1 MKNGISKINNNDNYY
16 AICSYEGIKKLS
28 EDLNS
33 GKDYS
38 GKSIYLVNDID
49 CKASFNSETG
59 VLISGEKFEPI
70 GDSNSKI
77 EDETI
82 EDSIKKE
89 FNGNF
94 NGLGFTIK
102 NLYINENQE
111 NTYCT
116 GLFGYVGESGIVE
129 NIVIK
134 DSYISGYFE
143 TGSIVGRNKGTIK
156 NCKNYCSINANKLT
170 GGIAGRNCGII
181 ENCINYGS
189 ISTTEVQTGGI
200 AGNCDYGKNVI
211 VRNCE
216 NYGDINSTKSYIG
229 GIAGGTFSSYEN
241 VIVNIN
247 DCKNYGNIG
256 KIENNNANIGGI
268 VGVLQ
273 QQTIKNCVN
282 YGEIKGRENVG
293 GITGYTGYDNNKT
306 TLIEKSKNYGTINGT
321 YKCVGGI
328 CGFNTGGGILECSNI
343 GEVILNGEETYY
355 GVAGIAGSG
364 GSSNTDTY
372 IEKCYNAGKI
382 TLELTNSNS
391 CQIAGIVGNLGMSK
405 SGEHKGYIKDC
416 YNKGE
421 INCIGNEKKQG
432 VTGIVAWA
440 RFVVVQN
447 CYNTGK
453 LEGQDANSSG
463 IVYGYDGKIDI
474 ENNYWLNTCGATY
487 GIANGNSNIGAE
499 SKNDEEFKKLVEK
512 LGDAY
517 AQNDKIN
524 DGFPYLVNNKPE

>member
-1 MKNGISKINNNDNYY
+1 MKNGMSKINNNDDFI
-16 AICSYEGIKKLS
+16 AICNYDGIKKLS
-28 EDLNS
+28 EDVNL

-38 GKSIYLVNDID
+38 GKNIYLVDDID

-77 EDETI
+77 EDETM
-82 EDSIKKE
+82 EGSIKKE

-94 NGLGFTIK
+94 NGLGYTIK

-111 NTYCT
+111 NNYCT
-116 GLFGYVGESGIVE
+116 GLFGYIGDNGVVE
-129 NIVIK
+129 NVIIK
-134 DSYISGYFE
+134 DTYISGYYE

-181 ENCINYGS
+181 ENCINYGD
-189 ISTTEVQTGGI
+189 IDTTETQTGGI
-200 AGNCDYGKNVI
+200 AGNCDFSELVI
-211 VRNCE
+211 VKNCL
-216 NYGDINSTKSYIG
+216 NYGNINSKSNTIG
-229 GIAGGTFSSYEN
+229 GIAGGAFRTNEK
-241 VIVNIN
+241 VIVNISN
-247 DCKNYGNIG
+247 CKNYGNIG
-256 KIENNNANIGGI
+256 IIDNDNINIGGI
-268 VGVLQ
+268 VGDLR
-273 QQTIKNCVN
+273 QTATNCVN
-282 YGEIKGRENVG
+282 YGIINGRDSVG
-293 GITGYTGYDNNKT
+293 GIAGITHYVKNKT
-306 TLIEKSKNYGTINGT
+306 TLIEKSKNYGIINGT

-328 CGFNTGGGILECSNI
+328 CGFNTGGKILECGNM
-343 GEVILNGEETYY
+343 GEVILNGEEAYY
-355 GVAGIAGSG
+355 GVAGIAGVG
-364 GSSNTDTY
+364 GSAKTDTY
-372 IEKCYNAGKI
+372 VEKCYNAGKI
-382 TLELTNSNS
+382 TLELTNSKS
-391 CQIAGIVGNLGMSK
+391 CQVAGIVGNLGMST
-405 SGEHKGYIKDC
+405 SGEYTGYIKDC

-421 INCIGNEKKQG
+421 ISCIGNAKKQG

-474 ENNYWLNTCGATY
+474 ENNYWSDTCGATY

-499 SKNDEEFKKLVEK
+499 PKNDEEFKKLVEK

-517 AQNDKIN
+517 AQSDKIN